1 MQLHFL
7 SLAPF
12 SHSLLS
18 DASSLALLLAC
29 DVKHLG
35 NSVCQHHIPKI
46 QRVEL
51 VLTLTV
57 PLHLLWCCQAS
68 DKFWCSLWRQI
79 DNRLIL
85 LLSGTQSRYPPGW
98 GLQQP
103 LLLQCSQGHG
113 ICGVMLE
120 TVGTGPAKQSSSL
133 GFACKANKPRV
144 LLTAS
149 VLPLPL

>member
-79 DNRLIL
+79 DNRLFDSAAQWDTKQISSRVGTAAAL
-85 LLSGTQSRYPPGW
+85 AIAVQSGTRDLW
-98 GLQQP
+98 GD
-103 LLLQCSQGHG
+103 
-113 ICGVMLE
+113 
-120 TVGTGPAKQSSSL
+120 VGDRGDRP
-133 GFACKANKPRV
+133 C
-144 LLTAS
+144 
-149 VLPLPL
+149 